1 MSNHPVEAL
10 LRPPVELWSTAT
22 ALSAGILAW
31 MAPWAL
37 MMPPG
42 VAQIAGCFFILF
54 GLWRARQGWRV
65 LRYQRQLRHLPDY
78 QLEAAHIPL
87 SRHKLFLGKGFRWTG
102 QHTQRLRD
110 TMKPGLRHY
119 VEPGPLYRWA
129 RRAEI
134 AWESVPILSRIA
146 SVLRQRSRWNP
157 LAPLP
162 ATGGNPALHA
172 VEPRQQPVWMD
183 LGERVGHTLVLGT
196 TRVGKT
202 RLAELLIAQDI
213 RRGDVVIVFDP
224 KGDADLLR
232 RMYAEARRAGR
243 LEEFHLFHLGFPE
256 ISARYNAIGN
266 FSRITEVATRIAN
279 QLPNAGNSA
288 AFKEFAW
295 RFVNIIARA
304 LVSLK
309 RRPDYQQIRRY
320 INDIEPLF
328 VEYAAH
334 CARREGIEQWE
345 TMVAE
350 RASQI
355 KERNLPA
362 ALRGRSL
369 AAVACKRLLQELAIY
384 DPVLDGLISAFKY
397 DKTYFDK
404 IVSSVGPLMEKLTT
418 GSIAPLISPNYH
430 DDNDPR
436 PIFEWMEVVRRK
448 GIVYVGLDALTDTT
462 VASAVGNSMFADL
475 VSVAGY
481 IYKHGVSET
490 AAVHE
495 NAGDDNNCN
504 TDGISNSISVLDR
517 ECDHDPHCYQ
527 ADRTKTGKGVDTGSD
542 NEQNKVQVSRHDQ
555 SGSKQ
560 RASHPQK
567 VGHNRCVKSQR
578 TPVIS
583 LHADE
588 FNELI
593 GDEFVPLLNK
603 AGGAGFQVTAYTQTW
618 SDVQARIGDRAKAG
632 QVAGNFNTMLML
644 RVKEME
650 TAAMLTDQLP
660 TVDVFSL
667 MSVSGVSD
675 SSDPGSG
682 VDFSSS
688 NQDRISVGEVQML
701 AAADMVS
708 LPKGQAFA
716 LLEGGQLWKLRIPLP
731 GQGEDTSMPAD
742 FEELAQAMRRRYST
756 NDQWYRMNDQWWH
769 GVADEAGG
777 RMKPAEVPSSDSPPP
792 TGSC

>member
-1 MSNHPVEAL
+1 MEAL
-10 LRPPVELWSTAT
+10 LRPPVELWSTVT
-22 ALSAGILAW
+22 AFAAGILAW
-31 MAPWAL
+31 LAPWAL

-42 VAQIAGCFFILF
+42 IAMATGATFISF
-54 GLWRARQGWRV
+54 GIWRGRQAWRV
-65 LRYQRQLRHLPDY
+65 LRYQHHMKRLPEY
-78 QLEAAHIPL
+78 RVRAGQIPV
-87 SRHKLFLGKGFRWTG
+87 SRHKLFLGKGFRWTQ

-110 TMKPGLRHY
+110 TLKPEVQRY
-119 VEPGPLYRWA
+119 VQPGALYQWA
-129 RRAEI
+129 RQKEV
-134 AWESVPILSRIA
+134 AWESIPVLSIWA
-146 SVLRQRSRWNP
+146 KGLRSRSRWNP

-162 ATGGNPALHA
+162 AVGGKPALHA
-172 VEPRQQPVWMD
+172 VEPQEQPVWMD

-202 RLAELLIAQDI
+202 RLAELLISQDI

-232 RMYAEARRAGR
+232 RVYAEAKRAGR
-243 LEEFHLFHLGFPE
+243 LDDFYLFHLGFPE
-256 ISARYNAIGN
+256 LSARYNAIGN

-279 QLPNAGNSA
+279 QLPNEGNSA

-304 LVSLK
+304 LVALK

-328 VEYAAH
+328 VEYAGH
-334 CARREGIEQWE
+334 CAEVAGIEAWSSLVE
-345 TMVAE
+345 E
-350 RASQI
+350 RAGDI
-355 KERNLPA
+355 KERNLPN
-362 ALRGRSL
+362 ALRGRSME
-369 AAVACKRLLQELAIY
+369 AIACMRLLQENAIY

-418 GSIAPLISPNYH
+418 GTIAALISPDYQ
-430 DDNDPR
+430 DEQDTR

-481 IYKHGVSET
+481 IYKHGVAANGTDAPDTDTT
-490 AAVHE
+490 A
-495 NAGDDNNCN
+495 
-504 TDGISNSISVLDR
+504 
-517 ECDHDPHCYQ
+517 
-527 ADRTKTGKGVDTGSD
+527 
-542 NEQNKVQVSRHDQ
+542 Q
-555 SGSKQ
+555 S
-560 RASHPQK
+560 
-567 VGHNRCVKSQR
+567 
-578 TPVIS
+578 TPTIS

-618 SDVQARIGDRAKAG
+618 SDVEARIGNRAKAG

-644 RVKEME
+644 RVKELD

-660 TVDVFSL
+660 RVEVFTL
-667 MSVSGVSD
+667 MSVSGVDD

-682 VDFSSS
+682 VDFKSR
-688 NQDRISVGEVQML
+688 NEDRISVSEVPML
-701 AAADMVS
+701 TAADMVT

-716 LLEGGQLWKLRIPLP
+716 LLEGGQLWKIRIPLP
-731 GQGEDTSMPAD
+731 DGRADPAMPSD
-742 FEELAQAMRRRYST
+742 FEEMADAMRRSYVT
-756 NDQWYRMNDQWWH
+756 NDHWYRMTERWWH
-769 GVADEAGG
+769 AVSKAAG
-777 RMKPAEVPSSDSPPP
+777 EP
-792 TGSC
+792 TASGGSACAW